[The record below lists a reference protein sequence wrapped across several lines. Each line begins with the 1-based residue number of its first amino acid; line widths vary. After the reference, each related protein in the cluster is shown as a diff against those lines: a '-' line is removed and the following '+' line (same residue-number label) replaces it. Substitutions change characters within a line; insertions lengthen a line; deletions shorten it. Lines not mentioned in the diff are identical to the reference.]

1 MRGSVV
7 DIRFDEH
14 LPPIYSLLRAGAE
27 RQIVIE
33 VLAQRD
39 ARHVRG
45 IALTPTQG
53 LARGMA
59 VEDTGGPLKAPV
71 GKGVLSRMFDVFG
84 NTIDRGAALSDV
96 QWRSVHRAPPPLAR
110 RSTKSEIFET
120 GIKVIDVLVPL
131 ERGGKAGLFGGAGV
145 GKTVLLTEMIHNMI
159 GHQEGVS
166 IFCGIGER
174 CREGEEL
181 YRDMKEAGV
190 LPNMVMVFGQMD
202 EPPGSRFR
210 VGLAALTMAEYFRDD
225 EHRDVLLLI
234 DNIFRFIQAG
244 MEVSGLMGQ
253 MPSRLGYQPTM
264 GTELSSLEE
273 RIANT
278 DTGAITSIQAVYV
291 PADDLTDPAAV
302 HTFSHL
308 SASIVLSRK
317 RASEGLFPAI
327 DPLQSSSKMA
337 TPGIVGERHYGL
349 AQEIRRTLAQ
359 YAELKDIIAM
369 LGLEQLS
376 PEDRNVVVRA
386 RRLERFL
393 TQPFFTTEQFT
404 GLKGKL
410 VSLEDALDGCER
422 ILRDEFKDYPESA
435 LYMLGTIGDVKGKAK
450 PGQPAAAAYPESK
463 PASQGRPGGCHGAHA
478 KPRPGHLRHPERNLK
493 GRSSM
498 PPTLMN
504 LKVLLPFH
512 VFAEKTGVSR
522 IVAET
527 REGSFGLLPHRLD
540 CVAAL
545 VPGILTYETGPDGE
559 VFVAVDE
566 GVLVK
571 TGPDVLVSVRQA
583 IGGTDLGQLHDAV
596 ERQFLAL
603 DEHEQSVRS
612 VLTRME
618 TDVIR
623 RLVEFHHD

>member
-1 MRGSVV
+1 MSAPEPDRRPPLADVSPNTGLVVAVRGSVV
-7 DIRFDEH
+7 DVHFAAR
-14 LPPIYSLLRAGAE
+14 LPPIYTLLRAGPQ

-39 ARHVRG
+39 AHQVRG

-53 LARGMA
+53 LARGMV

-71 GKGVLSRMFDVFG
+71 GKGILGRMFDVFG
-84 NTIDRGAALSDV
+84 NAIDRQPPPTRI

-110 RSTKSEIFET
+110 RSSKSEVFAT
-120 GIKVIDVLVPL
+120 GIKVIDVLMPL

-166 IFCGIGER
+166 LFCGIGER

-181 YRDMKEAGV
+181 YREMQDAGV
-190 LPNMVMVFGQMD
+190 LPHMVMVFGQMN

-210 VGLAALTMAEYFRDD
+210 IGHAALTMAEYFRDD

-264 GTELSSLEE
+264 GTELAGLEE

-291 PADDLTDPAAV
+291 PADDFTDPAAV

-327 DPLQSSSKMA
+327 DPLQSSSKMT
-337 TPGIVGERHYGL
+337 TPGIVGERHYAL
-349 AQEIRRTLAQ
+349 ARAIRRTLAQ

-376 PEDRNVVVRA
+376 PADRNLVARA

-404 GLKGKL
+404 GLPGKL
-410 VSLEDALDGCER
+410 VSLADALDGCER
-422 ILRDEFKDYPESA
+422 ILNDEFKDLPEAA
-435 LYMLGTIGDVKGKAK
+435 LYMIGSVNEAKAK
-450 PGQPAAAAYPESK
+450 AQM
-463 PASQGRPGGCHGAHA
+463 R
-478 KPRPGHLRHPERNLK
+478 
-493 GRSSM
+493 
-498 PPTLMN
+498 
-504 LKVLLPFH
+504 
-512 VFAEKTGVSR
+512 EK
-522 IVAET
+522 A
-527 REGSFGLLPHRLD
+527 P
-540 CVAAL
+540 
-545 VPGILTYETGPDGE
+545 
-559 VFVAVDE
+559 
-566 GVLVK
+566 
-571 TGPDVLVSVRQA
+571 
-583 IGGTDLGQLHDAV
+583 
-596 ERQFLAL
+596 
-603 DEHEQSVRS
+603 
-612 VLTRME
+612 
-618 TDVIR
+618 
-623 RLVEFHHD
+623 